1 MIIKGIQKL
10 TLIDYPGH
18 IACTIFTF
26 GCNFR
31 CPFCYNRS
39 LVIDDST
46 PAIPMNEVFDFLSER
61 REFLEGVVVCG
72 GEPCIHSDLPD
83 FIAKVKQMGFL
94 VKLDTNG
101 TNPGMLSDLI
111 SQNLIDYVAM
121 DVKAPWQKY
130 EQVVKVRVRLKD
142 IKESFNL
149 MVKSGIDHEVR
160 TTVVPKI
167 HTEKDVVKIAR
178 QVRKAKRYF
187 LQQFAPLKTLDPSFM
202 RVKPFSLEH
211 LKRMQE
217 KCNRYL
223 PTALRI

>member
-1 MIIKGIQKL
+1 MIVKGIQKL

-46 PAIPMNEVFDFLSER
+46 PAIPMGEVFDFLSER

-83 FIAKVKQMGFL
+83 FIAKVKRMGFL

-101 TNPGMLSDLI
+101 TNPSMLEDLI
-111 SQNLIDYVAM
+111 HKNLLDYVAM
-121 DVKAPWQKY
+121 DIKAPWQKY
-130 EQVVKVRVRLKD
+130 EQVVKVRVKLKD
-142 IKESFNL
+142 IKQSFNL
-149 MVKSGIDHEVR
+149 VVNSGIDHEVR

-167 HTEKDVVKIAR
+167 HTEKDVVRIAH

-202 RVKPFSLEH
+202 RVKPFSLER